1 MAVYDLEEQERIDA
15 LKDWWEANRAV
26 VIGVVALVVL
36 AIGGYFGWNAYRAQ
50 QLVKAEELHKEFIK
64 ALDARD
70 TGKVVAAA
78 SQLTSQVGDSFHA
91 TSAALA
97 SAKTAFDAKDFATA
111 RQQLE
116 WASQKGQAV
125 LRPIAGLRL
134 TQVLLEEKKFDE
146 ALKVL
151 DGIKDDSYQALVADT
166 RGDVLMAKGSKDEA
180 RMAWQTAVEKA
191 GERSAIKQAAQIK
204 LDAVGGVS
212 K

>member
-26 VIGVVALVVL
+26 VIGVVAVVVL
-36 AIGGYFGWNAYRAQ
+36 SIAGYFGWQAYRAQ
-50 QLVKAEELHKEFIK
+50 QLVKAEELQKEFTK

-70 TGKVVAAA
+70 TAKAVAAA
-78 SQLTSQVGDSFHA
+78 GQLANQAGDSFHA
-91 TSAALA
+91 TAAA
-97 SAKTAFDAKDFATA
+97 FAAAKAAFDTKDYANA

-116 WASQKGQAV
+116 WAFNKGQAN

-134 TQVLLEEKKFDE
+134 AQVLMEEKKFDD
-146 ALKVL
+146 ALKIL
-151 DGIKDDSYQALVADT
+151 DTIKDESYVALVADT

-191 GERSAIKQAAQIK
+191 GERSATKQAAQIK
-204 LDAVGGVS
+204 LDSIGGVA